1 MPDNQNG
8 GPVADGAPGRAPHS
22 ATIRY
27 VPGLDGLR
35 GIAVIA
41 VMLHHS
47 GIPGFQGGFV
57 GVDVFFVLSG
67 FLITRILLRRT
78 ERENRVSFRHF
89 YERRARRILPAL
101 WTMLALLTLV
111 AVLDPTFSPPEQY
124 FHSMGIAAAF
134 MTHVQM
140 ALGDF
145 PGPFVH
151 LWSLGW
157 EENFYLVWPLAFAL
171 FWRSRRA
178 LALILLGGVVTLNVL
193 RFNQY
198 WAGYGGPFPVWI
210 AAYFRVDAI
219 LLGCLLGLVVAWE
232 PDLRTGPWL
241 RREVWLGFLAL
252 ALLLAIFLAPDDE
265 FLWAGGFTL
274 VSLSTALIVNHLR
287 RRATSRLADVL
298 ENPFLRWTGLIS
310 YGLYLWHYPVFH
322 WMRQHGLPPAT
333 ILLVGGPAAFGI
345 AALSYYTVEAWF
357 RKGQP
362 AS

>member
-1 MPDNQNG
+1 MPDSPTEKSG
-8 GPVADGAPGRAPHS
+8 ADELRERAPHS

-27 VPGLDGLR
+27 IPGLDGLR

-47 GIPGFQGGFV
+47 GVPGFVGGFV

-78 ERENRVSFRHF
+78 EREGRVSFRHF

-101 WTMLALLTLV
+101 WTMLAVLTVV
-111 AVLDPTFSPPEQY
+111 AIADPTFSPPQQY
-124 FHSMGIAAAF
+124 FHSMGVAAAF

-157 EENFYLVWPLAFAL
+157 EENFYLVWPLLFAL
-171 FWRSRRA
+171 FWRRSRRT
-178 LALILLGGVVTLNVL
+178 LALLLLTGVVTLNSL
-193 RFNQY
+193 RFTAH
-198 WAGYGGPFPVWI
+198 WAGYGGPYPIWI

-219 LLGCLLGLVVAWE
+219 LLGCLLGLVVAYE

-241 RREVWLGFLAL
+241 RREVWLGFAAL
-252 ALLLAIFLAPDDE
+252 GLLFALFLVPDDQL
-265 FLWAGGFTL
+265 LWAGGLTL
-274 VSLSTALIVNHLR
+274 VSLSTALMVNHLR
-287 RRATSRLADVL
+287 RRAPSRLAHVL

-322 WMRQHGLPPAT
+322 WMREHGFEPAT
-333 ILLVGGPAAFGI
+333 ILLVGGPAAFGV

-357 RKGQP
+357 RKGA